1 MKIMV
6 EDQVLIRYHE
16 NPSTRANV
24 WYIHGFCCSG
34 HLYENVFDSVLVD
47 DFSIYMP
54 DFPGFGATPPVSPP
68 HTVADSALLLSDL
81 IRRVGGDRPVFLL
94 SHSLGGI
101 VGTETALTLGRSVRG
116 YVSVEGN
123 LTRQDAFLTGLS
135 VDFDDAGAFYDHLAG
150 IFLPMAQADPALRR
164 FAAGFLSADP
174 DSVLAWGKSCAEATG
189 ETQAGDT
196 FRTLEIPTLFV
207 WGEKSLPE
215 MSREYIERHGM
226 NHLSFA
232 NAGHNVMVDEPE
244 GFYRTARDFFLKNR

>member
-1 MKIMV
+1 MRITV
-6 EDQVLIRYHE
+6 EDQVLIRYHD
-16 NPSTRANV
+16 NPSARASV
-24 WYIHGFCCSG
+24 WYVHGFCCSG
-34 HLYENVFDSVLVD
+34 HLYDNVFDSVLCD

-54 DFPGFGATPPVSPP
+54 DFTGFGATPPVSPP
-68 HTVADSALLLSDL
+68 HTVADSARLLSDL

-101 VGTETALTLGRSVRG
+101 VGTKAAMELGEVVKG

-123 LTRQDAFLTGLS
+123 LTKQDAFLTGLS

-150 IFLPMAQADPALRR
+150 IFLPMVQDDPSLRR

-174 DSVLAWGKSCAEATG
+174 DSVLVWGKSCAEATG
-189 ETQAGDT
+189 ETTAGDE
-196 FRTLEIPTLFV
+196 FRALPIPTLFV
-207 WGEKSLPE
+207 WGGESLPE

-226 NHLSFA
+226 NHLSFP

-244 GFYRTARDFFLKNR
+244 GFYRAARDFFLENR